1 MHHVAHLSTGAHRR
15 ARADSGV
22 GEDIRVLT
30 FAQRNIRL
38 DSPALL
44 WVSLGCSG
52 CGLAATTR
60 RAQETRA
67 GRFER
72 RLGLLARSGICRD
85 NARKSARA
93 DFEYTTRPTPR
104 PRSAHALMA
113 DSADRVGT
121 AIACTSVTQLTAVG
135 TIAQRQTP
143 SARGGLENMHERTR
157 SHAHPSLPLP
167 EPRLGLPACVV
178 LNSTRSC
185 TSSKGTDV
193 RTC

>member
-1 MHHVAHLSTGAHRR
+1 MHHVARSSTGGAHRH

-22 GEDIRVLT
+22 GEDIRALM
-30 FAQRNIRL
+30 FALRNIRL

-60 RAQETRA
+60 SAQETRA

-72 RLGLLARSGICRD
+72 RLGLLARSGIHRD

-93 DFEYTTRPTPR
+93 DFEYTTHPTPR

-121 AIACTSVTQLTAVG
+121 AIACTSVTQ
-135 TIAQRQTP
+135 R
-143 SARGGLENMHERTR
+143 SAPVQNDKHPALAAAWKICMRGLART
-157 SHAHPSLPLP
+157 HIHPYHCPNLDSAYL
-167 EPRLGLPACVV
+167 RVWY
-178 LNSTRSC
+178 
-185 TSSKGTDV
+185 
-193 RTC
+193 